1 MPATTFAASE
11 LQTTEENRARQA
23 LGLENGPD
31 IDRLNR
37 IPTARDRRR
46 YKALLR
52 ASPGPDTLSIDD
64 YMRQTIDARIVE
76 TVKSLLTGK
85 PPLIKHLFDDV
96 LQSASTQELR
106 ATPSVYLRQILDS
119 PHARDLADRL
129 LRTLKWYGARPGE
142 QTPAS
147 VRHQLVCK
155 AIYLYLHSTADD
167 KTHEFAGFNW
177 HDPAHWGK
185 SYPALRTE
193 FEQHLLLKR
202 WAHSINASIM
212 LAHLLQPW
220 LSKDLAVRDI
230 PADLRYKSSLVW
242 VNFMHGVLLADELGL
257 NHPTPLSFQQLIDL
271 PLARSATASP
281 DALQVIARMRMSPAL
296 QWAVCVGVVPSKTD
310 ATYDAH
316 DVERAMTA
324 LESHGQRLGS
334 AVQTLDTVPPDRLK
348 MAKRIKDE
356 QFGAGAL
363 ESDGYRFFPLDSSG
377 RQSARDVP
385 TLKRAGRAFLD
396 LYADG
401 QFDNGKRWGV
411 TQADGKTPTRQTFRI
426 DEQRVCHS
434 ERKDPQGEYRQVFQ
448 GEVPIPSGNIL
459 PDINALFKTDFD
471 HYLSTIRSA
480 YQTLIASLL
489 ASLPLAERRALEHGD
504 VRVLGLRRKVRKN
517 GTPTDVHARKGFVLK
532 VTHAKQITYYELVPS
547 AGFIRLRT
555 GLRFS
560 TINGVYTEFPLHASI
575 PNQTY
580 VPERDLD
587 TSLRLDWSAHVHG
600 TVPAHRGYYI
610 GFLDEVGKMP
620 VAQNA
625 VEAAEPTSRLNDVAQ
640 FIASTHL
647 FVDEQHLRLQARGMT
662 EFDTL
667 RAESEQRRV
676 ALLEIVKGFVPFW
689 GSIEDLS
696 SNDSE
701 SKVLGAGGLLL
712 DLASFL
718 FPIGKFISGSVRLA
732 RITSSAS
739 RMVAKATLPSY
750 SGLARQLL
758 TASLQNLN
766 PLDGL
771 PSLLKSTLSGV
782 GKTLHT
788 AASLGTQGARV
799 LIGKTGRLRQ
809 TIHLHQ
815 VVDPGRWKPL
825 TQGDE
830 LATLSGINDVVVR
843 NSGNWSGR
851 RVHLVDP
858 LTSLAYGPHQ
868 PNNRQHFIP
877 GRSTFTMLPATESHA
892 LVLVPAQANVHELL
906 ETDGRITLLIDDIPY
921 RLDGDQLRRADLINE
936 PSTLKSIPCRLPRMD
951 GPDAVCKTRYVT
963 GLAAPTP
970 SMGSHDPGKGF
981 AEWFGDMVYTPAFS
995 NQPLRLEALRTYRK
1009 IEASLLFQKGIYA
1022 RIKAHL
1028 PYRNRFDTLETGAVI
1043 IPAID
1048 DSRHYVFTRLG
1059 PGDFY
1064 VAERQAGQDLST
1076 PLTLLLAHSLPADLA
1091 EELKT
1096 VYVGSLN
1103 ANNMARI
1110 HGAGA
1115 VERAMKT
1122 MDEIAIPIGGHANP
1136 PEGLKRLK
1144 VDTSPGEAVLFDH
1157 STRMIVTQLAHGA
1170 TTWSRSRNAPDAFRQ
1185 RTAQIFDTLFA
1196 EKTITVEMNSDL
1208 KINKAMQ
1215 SFQRLLPVELQSHNP
1230 RNIAFADVVTAQGKR
1245 EVYVSVSGAR
1255 GLTGELPLFKPPF
1268 APNGVVVNGT
1278 TYFNV
1283 DFGQTFAR
1291 TSLNLSS
1298 DGKLLAI
1305 PHTIKDIEAYT
1316 PQLTR
1321 RPTSLDS
1328 EAKLVSTL
1336 REKYPQDSLLASV
1349 DVATTLPPC
1358 NSCAV
1363 VVKEFGYD
1371 GGVDALQVLWK

>member
-1 MPATTFAASE
+1 MQATTFAASE

-37 IPTARDRRR
+37 LPTARDRRR
-46 YKALLR
+46 YKALMR
-52 ASPGPDTLSIDD
+52 DSPGQDTLSIDD
-64 YMRQTIDARIVE
+64 YMRQTLNARIVE
-76 TVKSLLTGK
+76 TVKSLLAGK
-85 PPLIKHLFDDV
+85 PSLIKYLFDDV
-96 LQSASTQELR
+96 LQTASTEELR
-106 ATPSVYLRQILDS
+106 ATPSIYLQQILES
-119 PHARDLADRL
+119 PPAQDLADRL

-142 QTPAS
+142 QTPAA
-147 VRHQLVCK
+147 VRYQLVCK
-155 AIYLYLHSTADD
+155 AIYVYLHSTAVD

-177 HDPAHWGK
+177 LDPAHWGK
-185 SYPALRTE
+185 SYPALRTA

-202 WAHSINASIM
+202 WAHSTKGSIM
-212 LAHLLQPW
+212 LAHVLQPW
-220 LSKDLAVRDI
+220 LSKDFAVRDI

-257 NHPTPLSFQQLIDL
+257 NRPTPLSFQQLIDL
-271 PLARSATASP
+271 PLQRSATASP
-281 DALQVIARMRMSPAL
+281 EALQVIARLRMSPAL
-296 QWAVCVGVVPSKTD
+296 QWAICVGVVASKTD
-310 ATYDAH
+310 AAYDAH
-316 DVERAMTA
+316 DIERALTA
-324 LESHGQRLGS
+324 LESHGTSLYS
-334 AVQTLDTVPPDRLK
+334 AVQTLDIAPPDRLK

-356 QFGAGAL
+356 QFGAYAL
-363 ESDGYRFFPLDSSG
+363 EADGYRFFPLDSSS
-377 RQSARDVP
+377 RQGARDVP
-385 TLKRAGRAFLD
+385 TLKLAGRAFLD

-448 GEVPIPSGNIL
+448 GEVPIPSMRTL
-459 PDINALFKTDFD
+459 PDVNALFQTDFD

-489 ASLPLAERRALEHGD
+489 ASLPLTERGALEDGD
-504 VRVLGLRRKVRKN
+504 VRVLGLRSKVRKN
-517 GTPTDVHARKGFVLK
+517 GTPTDIHARKGFVLK
-532 VTHAKQITYYELVPS
+532 VTHAEQITYYELIPS

-560 TINGVYTEFPLHASI
+560 TINGVYTEFPLHAVI

-580 VPERDLD
+580 APERDLN
-587 TSLRLDWSAHVHG
+587 TSLRLDWPAHVRG
-600 TVPAHRGYYI
+600 TVPTHRGYI

-620 VAQNA
+620 TAKKA
-625 VEAAEPTSRLNDVAQ
+625 TEAAEPRSRLNDIAQ
-640 FIASTHL
+640 YIASTHL

-667 RAESEQRRV
+667 RVESAQRRAV
-676 ALLEIVKGFVPFW
+676 LLEIVKGFVPFW

-696 SNDSE
+696 SDDTE
-701 SKVLGAGGLLL
+701 RKILGAGGLFL

-732 RITSSAS
+732 RVASSAS
-739 RMVAKATLPSY
+739 RLVAKASLPTY

-771 PSLLKSTLSGV
+771 PSLLKSTLSGA

-788 AASLGTQGARV
+788 AASLGTEGVRR
-799 LIGKTGRLRQ
+799 LIGKTGSLRQ
-809 TIHLHQ
+809 TTHLPQ

-825 TQGDE
+825 TPGDE
-830 LATLSGINDVVVR
+830 LATLSGINDVVIR
-843 NSGNWSGR
+843 NTGTSSSR

-858 LTSLAYGPHQ
+858 LTSLPYGPHQ
-868 PNNRQHFIP
+868 PNNRRQFIP

-892 LVLVPAQANVHELL
+892 LALVPAHANVHELL

-936 PSTLKSIPCRLPRMD
+936 SSTLKSIPCRLPRMD
-951 GPDAVCKTRYVT
+951 GLDAVCKTRYVT

-970 SMGSHDPGKGF
+970 SMGSHDPDKGF

-995 NQPLRLEALRTYRK
+995 NQPLRLNALRTYRK
-1009 IEASLLFQKGIYA
+1009 IDASLLFQKGLYA
-1022 RIKAHL
+1022 RIKANL

-1043 IPAID
+1043 VPAID
-1048 DSRHYVFTRLG
+1048 DSKHYVFTRLG

-1064 VAERQAGQDLST
+1064 VAERQAGQDLPT
-1076 PLTLLLAHSLPADLA
+1076 PLTLLPADNLPADLA

-1110 HGAGA
+1110 YGADA

-1157 STRMIVTQLAHGA
+1157 STRMIVTQLANGA
-1170 TTWSRSRNAPDAFRQ
+1170 ASWSRSRNASDTFRQ

-1196 EKTITVEMNSDL
+1196 EKTITVELNSDL

-1215 SFQRLLPVELQSHNP
+1215 TFQKLLPVELQSHNP

-1245 EVYVSVSGAR
+1245 EVYVSVSGAL

-1268 APNGVVVNGT
+1268 ASNGVVVNGT

-1283 DFGQTFAR
+1283 DFDQTFTR
-1291 TSLNLSS
+1291 TSLNVSS

-1305 PHTIKDIEAYT
+1305 PHTIKDIESYT

-1328 EAKLVSTL
+1328 EAKLISTL

-1363 VVKEFGYD
+1363 VIKEFGHD
-1371 GGVDALQVLWK
+1371 GAADALQVLWK